1 MRAQSRDTRLLV
13 VGVVAFLAL
22 VVYLGVAFANT
33 HASSGALSS
42 TGNPFGYWVA
52 HNANLARV
60 PHPKRQPGLTVR
72 VSPAARGSYGVLVP
86 TLVSDPTPGRTYAV
100 GLWLRGAR
108 PGRIAVAID
117 EFQPNASSVYV
128 VNTTVPA
135 TTRWR
140 HFTFKGH
147 VVGRWLGLGMY
158 VSRQS
163 TGSGRKW
170 FEVRGLTA
178 ELRGSPP
185 APG

>member
-1 MRAQSRDTRLLV
+1 VHSRSKDTRLLV
-13 VGVVAFLAL
+13 AGVVAFLAL
-22 VVYLGVAFANT
+22 VVYLGVAFAGT
-33 HASSGALSS
+33 HAKNGTLSA

-52 HNANLARV
+52 HNANLTRV
-60 PHPKRQPGLTVR
+60 RHGGKRHGLTVK
-72 VSPAARGSYGVLVP
+72 VSPAAKGSYGVLVP
-86 TLVSDPTPGRTYAV
+86 TLVSDPTPGHKFVVT
-100 GLWLRGAR
+100 LSMRGAR

-117 EFQPNASSVYV
+117 EFRPDASSVYV

-140 HFTFKGH
+140 HFTFRGR

-170 FEVRGLTA
+170 FEVRDLTA
-178 ELRGSPP
+178 ALRGS
-185 APG
+185 